1 MTSRAPVL
9 FALIGLLLSASLAVA
24 ASEAPVAPPVPAPA
38 AALPQ
43 MSPSTPAGAC
53 PAPGFASFLAE
64 PQAASGA
71 CGACSDESC
80 EGLPVFASCGP
91 AGFRCLSQGTCGGG
105 KPHCKCL
112 LI

>member
-1 MTSRAPVL
+1 MTSRAPAL
-9 FALIGLLLSASLAVA
+9 FALLGLLLSASLAVA
-24 ASEAPVAPPVPAPA
+24 ASEAPAAPPAPAPA

-43 MSPSTPAGAC
+43 MSLSTPAGAC
-53 PAPGFASFLAE
+53 PAPGLAFFVAAR
-64 PQAASGA
+64 QAASGA

-91 AGFRCLSQGTCGGG
+91 AGFRCLSQGTGGG
-105 KPHCKCL
+105 GNPHCKCL

>member
-1 MTSRAPVL
+1 MTSRAPAL
-9 FALIGLLLSASLAVA
+9 FAVIGLLLSASLAVA
-24 ASEAPVAPPVPAPA
+24 ASEAPVAPPAPAPA

-43 MSPSTPAGAC
+43 MSLSNPAAAC
-53 PAPGFASFLAE
+53 PAPGLASFLAA

-91 AGFRCLSQGTCGGG
+91 AGFRCLSQGICGGG
-105 KPHCKCL
+105 NPHCKCL